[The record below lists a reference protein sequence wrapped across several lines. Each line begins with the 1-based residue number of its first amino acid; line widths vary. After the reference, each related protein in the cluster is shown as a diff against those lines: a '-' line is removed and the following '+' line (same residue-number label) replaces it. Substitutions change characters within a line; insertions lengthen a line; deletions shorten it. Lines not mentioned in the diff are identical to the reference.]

1 MQRWLKFVKYLSQMG
16 WEPIV
21 FTPENPSFT
30 IQDNSLLKDV
40 PESVEVIKLPIWEPY
55 DLFFKISKIAG
66 KKSVK
71 QSDFI
76 STGKKSIFQKLS
88 SFIRGNFFIPDAR
101 IFWVKPSVA
110 FLVDFIK
117 SNQIDRIITT
127 GPPHSIH
134 LIGLKLKEK
143 NPSLKWIADFR
154 DPWSEWDLLDTLSLT
169 GWARNRHKALE
180 KKVLTKAD
188 RVITIA
194 PYHVQR
200 LEALSGRQ
208 VDLITNGF
216 DEDDFRGIVHQK
228 TSKFTM
234 RHIGVVD
241 ELRDPKPAMKVIKAL
256 CLKDELFQ
264 QNVLIEFIGNVNSAF
279 KNYVL
284 EDSTLEV
291 VTRFVDQVPHAQLL
305 NLYGETDLQLLVLA
319 HTSIAPG
326 NLPGKFFEY
335 LASGNPILG
344 IGPVEGDAGM
354 VLSQSGGGKIFERS
368 NEVGIKE
375 AIQEFYLQW
384 TKGDLTPNTANMVY
398 SRKELTQQLIRI
410 LEPEI

>member
-1 MQRWLKFVKYLSQMG
+1 LNKVLIITYYWPPSGGSGVQRWLKFVKYLSQMG

-40 PESVEVIKLPIWEPY
+40 PDSVEVIKLPIWEPY
-55 DLFFKISKIAG
+55 DLFFKISKIVG

-76 STGKKSIFQKLS
+76 STGKKSLFQKIS

-110 FLVDFIK
+110 FLDDFIK
-117 SNQIDRIITT
+117 SNKIDRIITT

-143 NPSLKWIADFR
+143 NPSLKWFADFR

-169 GWARNRHKALE
+169 RLARSRHKNLE
-180 KKVLTKAD
+180 KKVLTMAD
-188 RVITIA
+188 RIITIA
-194 PYHVQR
+194 PYHVKR

-228 TSKFTM
+228 TNKFTM

-241 ELRDPKPAMKVIKAL
+241 ELRDPKPVMEAIKAL
-256 CLKDELFQ
+256 CLKDELFR
-264 QNVLIEFIGNVNSAF
+264 QNVLVEFIGNVNSAF

-284 EDSTLEV
+284 EDSTLKV

-344 IGPVEGDAGM
+344 IGPVDATWF
-354 VLSQSGGGKIFERS
+354 IRES
-368 NEVGIKE
+368 N
-375 AIQEFYLQW
+375 
-384 TKGDLTPNTANMVY
+384 
-398 SRKELTQQLIRI
+398 
-410 LEPEI
+410 

>member
-16 WEPIV
+16 WEPTV

-40 PESVEVIKLPIWEPY
+40 PETVEVIKLPIWEPY
-55 DLFFKISKIAG
+55 DLFFKISKIVG
-66 KKSVK
+66 RKSIK

-101 IFWVKPSVA
+101 IFWVKPSVS
-110 FLVDFIK
+110 FLEDFIK
-117 SNQIDRIITT
+117 SNKIDRIITT

-143 NPSLKWIADFR
+143 NPSLKWVADFR
-154 DPWSEWDLLDTLSLT
+154 DPWTEWDLLDTLSLT
-169 GWARNRHKALE
+169 RLARSRHKNLE
-180 KKVLTKAD
+180 KKVLTVAD
-188 RVITIA
+188 RIITIA
-194 PYHVQR
+194 PYHVKR

-216 DEDDFRGIVHQK
+216 DEDDFRGIVRQK
-228 TSKFTM
+228 TKKFTI

-241 ELRDPKPAMKVIKAL
+241 ELRDPKPVMEVIKAL
-256 CLKDELFQ
+256 CLKDELFR
-264 QNVLIEFIGNVNSAF
+264 QNVLVEFIGNVNSAF

-284 EDSTLEV
+284 EDSTLKV
-291 VTRFVDQVPHAQLL
+291 VTLFVDQVPHAQLL

-344 IGPVEGDAGM
+344 IGPVDGDAGM
-354 VLSQSGGGKIFERS
+354 VLSQTGGGKIFDRS

-384 TKGDLTPNTANMVY
+384 TKGDLTPNAANMVY
-398 SRKELTQQLIRI
+398 SRKQLTQQLIRI
-410 LEPEI
+410 LGPEI